1 MQGRTRLAALA
12 LMAAFS
18 TTAAAQEVLR
28 IGSVSPLT
36 GPGAAWG
43 LAIEGGA
50 RIAADQVNA
59 KGGLE
64 VAGKKYKVEVVSYD
78 DEYKTASTVTA
89 VNRLIERDGV
99 NFIIGPLGAASLLA
113 VKGIADKN
121 KVLLMTNT
129 YTVKALENT
138 QFVFRVLPTSREFV
152 PPFVKWLK
160 ENRPAI
166 RKVALIAP
174 NDETGWD
181 SQKVQAEAY
190 KQNGF
195 DVVASELFERSQTD
209 FRAMLT
215 KLLAASPDSI
225 ELDTAPPPTAGLLIR
240 QARELGFKGQFT
252 KFGGVNVN
260 DMVKAAGAENVEGT
274 LGYFA
279 GDPNGKEWKWL
290 EEQYAKFHQNQM
302 GDFTF
307 FFYDATKLLLES
319 IAKAG
324 SVTDTAAV
332 RTEIEKASPF
342 ETLLGKSVWG
352 GKSTYGVNRQLF
364 TPVFLGEIVG
374 GKGQVITKLEAQP
387 K

>member
-1 MQGRTRLAALA
+1 MKAAKRLAAFAFL
-12 LMAAFS
+12 AAFATS
-18 TTAAAQEVLR
+18 AASQETLR

-50 RIAADQVNA
+50 RIAADEVNA
-59 KGGLE
+59 KGGL
-64 VAGKKYKVEVVSYD
+64 VVGGKTYKVEVVSYD

-113 VKGIADKN
+113 VKGIADRN
-121 KVLLMTNT
+121 QVIMMTNT

-152 PPFVKWLK
+152 PPFVKWLA

-166 RKVALIAP
+166 KKVALVAP

-181 SQKVQAEAY
+181 SQKVQTEAY
-190 KQNGF
+190 RKNGF
-195 DVVASELFERSQTD
+195 TIVGAELFERSQTD

-225 ELDTAPPPTAGLLIR
+225 ELDTTPPPTAGLVIR

-279 GDPNGKEWKWL
+279 GDPDSKEWKWL
-290 EEQYAKFHQNQM
+290 EEQYGKYHQNKM

-307 FFYDATKLLLES
+307 FFYDATKLLLAS

-324 SVTDTAAV
+324 SVTDTVKV
-332 RTEIEKASPF
+332 RAEIEKASPF
-342 ETLLGKSVWG
+342 ETLLGKSAWA
-352 GKSTYGVNRQLF
+352 GKATYGVDRQLF
-364 TPVFLGEIVG
+364 TPVFLGEITG
-374 GKGQVITKLEAQP
+374 GKGRVITKLEAQP
-387 K
+387 Q